1 MGRPPAFCPGLL
13 PAIDDYDHRRDDAA
27 AGVF

>member
-1 MGRPPAFCPGLL
+1 MAALVFSAWAAPATG
-13 PAIDDYDHRRDDAA
+13 DYDHRRDDAA